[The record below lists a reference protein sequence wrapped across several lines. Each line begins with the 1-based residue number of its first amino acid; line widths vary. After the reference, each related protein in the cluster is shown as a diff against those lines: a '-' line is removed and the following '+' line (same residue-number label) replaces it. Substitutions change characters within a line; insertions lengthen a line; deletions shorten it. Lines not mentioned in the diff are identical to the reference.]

1 MWMQGLNNFYLTN
14 ITFNIILNIKDN
26 YNIIF
31 KTNII
36 FFIITYPLLYKQ
48 LKLFLLLIAI
58 LIHKLIHKNKKYK

>member
-1 MWMQGLNNFYLTN
+1 MWIWGLNIFLT

-48 LKLFLLLIAI
+48 LKVFLLLTAI
-58 LIHKLIHKNKKYK
+58 LILKLIHKNKKYK

>member
-1 MWMQGLNNFYLTN
+1 MNVGFKYFLTN
-14 ITFNIILNIKDN
+14 ITLNIILNIKDN

-58 LIHKLIHKNKKYK
+58 LILKLIHKNKKYK

>member
-1 MWMQGLNNFYLTN
+1 MWIWGLNIFLTN

-58 LIHKLIHKNKKYK
+58 LIIHKNKKYK

>member
-1 MWMQGLNNFYLTN
+1 MWIWGLNIFLT

-48 LKLFLLLIAI
+48 LKVFLLLIAI
-58 LIHKLIHKNKKYK
+58 LILKLIHKNKKYK